1 MKTGR
6 PQASA
11 MALGAAVAAALALPP
26 AASAQ
31 TESGAA
37 AGLEEIVVTARKREE
52 SLTDVPLSISAF
64 SESFIERTGIDSVSD
79 LATQTPGFT
88 MHQGF
93 GRTGAG
99 QGGGSSNRPTIRGQS
114 NILGVPNVG
123 FFVDGIYV
131 SGNITGYQLDNLE
144 RIEVIRGPQS
154 ALFGRGTF
162 AGAINFV
169 TRQPSEELA
178 GKLEVTA
185 GQYDHREVNG
195 YLSGPLLPG
204 ILAAEINGRY
214 YDFGGDWF
222 NRATGSRNGGEQST
236 RSVGGKLRFTPFD
249 GFSLVLGAM
258 RSQDEDGPFAASYSG
273 TNCLEPTIVRPG
285 TIPVSS
291 TRRTGYYCGEVK
303 TERSFFSRHDIL
315 EAAGLKGVDRETTRY
330 TAQANYEFAGGW
342 NAYLAGARNSF
353 RNQNASDRTFEQGEP
368 ILRPTGLT
376 AGEDSRR
383 DWSAELRIESP
394 QDRRLRGLL
403 GAYRY
408 EEDDGAGYRV
418 TFTLPSGTVP
428 LGTVD
433 TVTVRRTPERN
444 DSAVRNWSVF
454 GLVDFDFTDRLSA
467 SAEGRYQV
475 DQIISDQL
483 PLVSG
488 NALLRT
494 EFKKFLPRFSGLF
507 KLNDRWNVYGN
518 VAQGNKPGG
527 FNALPDDA
535 NAASAAA
542 LQRFQV
548 FTEESARTYEL
559 GLKGGN
565 ESRTATLSAAVFI
578 IDWEKQQLTRT
589 ESYTR
594 LNGTIFARSLI
605 QNAGESRVRGLEIDA
620 SFRPVESL
628 NIRLAYALVDAKIR
642 DFVDEVQED
651 LFDTDGRVG
660 AFNPGNDPDG
670 QTRGKQ
676 LPQTPTHQVI
686 FSTEYGRPLVAGWD
700 GFLRADTTYESRRYA
715 QVHNL
720 AYAGDSILTN
730 LKAGVSRDNLSITLW
745 VNNAFDDRTPAVVSR
760 FVDFTRSITIPSNIN
775 PAATSTVTRRD
786 MQVAHPRKRAV
797 GLTASYRF

>member
-1 MKTGR
+1 MNTDR
-6 PQASA
+6 SP
-11 MALGAAVAAALALPP
+11 LILTTVGAAVLAALGLQAPAAAQSEGAVTALD
-26 AASAQ
+26 
-31 TESGAA
+31 
-37 AGLEEIVVTARKREE
+37 EIVVTARKRQE

-64 SESFIERTGIDSVSD
+64 SESFIERTGIDSISD

-93 GRTGAG
+93 GRSGAG

-131 SGNITGYQLDNLE
+131 SGNITTYQLDNLE

-162 AGAINFV
+162 SGAINFV
-169 TRQPSEELA
+169 TREPGDEFR
-178 GKLEVTA
+178 GKVEVTA

-195 YLSGPLLPG
+195 YVSGPIMPG
-204 ILAAEINGRY
+204 VLAGEINGRY

-222 NRATGSRNGGEQST
+222 NRATGTRDGGEQST
-236 RSVGGKLRFTPFD
+236 RSVGAKLRFTPFE
-249 GFSLVLGAM
+249 GLKVVLGAA
-258 RSQDEDGPFAASYSG
+258 RAKDEDGHFAASYSG
-273 TNCLEPTIVRPG
+273 TNCLEPTIIRPG

-291 TRRTGYYCGEVK
+291 TRRTGYFCGEVE
-303 TERSFFSRHDIL
+303 TEKSFFARYDIL
-315 EAAGLKGVDRETTRY
+315 RAAGLKGVDRETTRY
-330 TAQANYEFAGGW
+330 TLQANYEFANGW
-342 NAYLAGARNSF
+342 NASVAGARNSF

-383 DWSAELRIESP
+383 DWSAELRIASP
-394 QDRRLRGLL
+394 QDRRLRALL
-403 GAYRY
+403 GTYRY

-418 TFTLPSGTVP
+418 TFTLPTGTVP
-428 LGTVD
+428 LGVID
-433 TVTVRRTPERN
+433 SVTARRAAERN
-444 DSAVRNWSVF
+444 DSAVRNWSIF
-454 GLVDFDFTDRLSA
+454 GLVDFDLTDRFSA
-467 SAEGRYQV
+467 TAEGRYQV
-475 DQIISDQL
+475 DEIISDQL
-483 PLVSG
+483 PLVAG
-488 NALLRT
+488 NTLLKT
-494 EFKKFLPRFSGLF
+494 EFKKFLPRITGLY
-507 KLNDRWNVYGN
+507 KLNDNWNVYGN
-518 VAQGNKPGG
+518 IAQGNKPGG

-548 FTEESARTYEL
+548 FTEESARTYEI

-565 ESRTATLSAAVFI
+565 ESRTMTLSAAVFL

-594 LNGTIFARSLI
+594 INGTTFARSLI
-605 QNAGESRVRGLEIDA
+605 QNAGKSQVKGIEIDA
-620 SFRPVESL
+620 SYRPAESL
-628 NIRLAYALVDAKIR
+628 NLRFAYAYVDAKIR

-660 AFNPGNDPDG
+660 VFNTGNDPTG
-670 QTRGKQ
+670 QTRGNQ
-676 LPQTPTHQVI
+676 LPQTPTHQGI
-686 FSTEYGRPLVAGWD
+686 LSAEYTRPVTAGWD
-700 GFLRADTTYESRRYA
+700 GFLRADATYESRRYA

-720 AYAGDSILTN
+720 AYAGDSVLAN
-730 LKAGVSRDNLSITLW
+730 LKAGVTRDNISVTLW
-745 VNNAFDDRTPAVVSR
+745 VNNALDDRTPAVVSR

-775 PAATSTVTRRD
+775 PSLTSTVTRRD
-786 MQVAHPRKRAV
+786 MQVAHPRKRAF